1 MKKGDIVLVP
11 FPFTDLSGNKNRP
24 ALVLVNNESDITV
37 VFISTQIH
45 WKEES
50 DILLHPS
57 QIKKWKSEMLK
68 GLTTVFGPD
77 KKKNNPLEDIVQME
91 RKIGQLVIE
100 NDFLRKNWEGSS
112 LKKGEEG
119 LTPVTRL
126 CRFANNVF
134 F

>member
-50 DILLHPS
+50 DILLHPN
-57 QIKKWKSEMLK
+57 QIN
-68 GLTTVFGPD
+68 G
-77 KKKNNPLEDIVQME
+77 
-91 RKIGQLVIE
+91 
-100 NDFLRKNWEGSS
+100 
-112 LKKGEEG
+112 LKKESLLRLSKIATLDKYLILGRLGEISENEIVD
-119 LTPVTRL
+119 LNTRL
-126 CRFANNVF
+126 KILFKI
-134 F
+134 